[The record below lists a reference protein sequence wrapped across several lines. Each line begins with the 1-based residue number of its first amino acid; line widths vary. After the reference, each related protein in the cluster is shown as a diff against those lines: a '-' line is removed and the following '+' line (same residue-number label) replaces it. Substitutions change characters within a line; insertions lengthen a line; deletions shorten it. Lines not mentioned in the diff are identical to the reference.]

1 MSFASRTSDVM
12 RLTLILAAA
21 AVAMAAQTQPPDKQ
35 RRDLKYE
42 SGAPPAK
49 PVAPAVVEPAVVAIP
64 RSYALV
70 VGIANYKNLAT
81 KDQLQFSERDAEAIY
96 SILISPEGGNFHA
109 ENVHKLTGSRATL
122 ANLRHEL
129 ETWLP
134 ATAQSDDRVLIYFAG
149 HGFVFDGRAYLAP
162 YDLDPANIASTGY
175 PMDTLGS
182 VIGARIKAKWKVL
195 ITDACHSGAITPEA
209 DRAAVSR
216 SLLDLGSSLFSLTAS
231 RDRERSFES
240 AEWGGGHGIFTYY
253 VVKGLEGAADE
264 SHDGVVTADELAE
277 YVRRNVREVTNGQ
290 QNPTSERGSFDPN
303 MLLAYLPSGAAPG
316 APPPPKDGTLV
327 FETNMDGVEV
337 FVDGKSAG
345 VVNKG
350 TPLRLPG
357 LPPGVHTIRGVH
369 MGYEP
374 DGPREETVYPGQ
386 ESTVTLKILIPRRRP
401 RAAVEQFDKG
411 LELYNKG
418 TPDNYRKAVVCFQ
431 AALAADANYS
441 QAALYLGRVYR
452 DLFQQDDAE
461 KSLRRSIEIDPDY
474 LEARSTLG
482 GMLLDRGSLDESVR
496 QLNAV
501 VGRDPKDA
509 LAWYLLAQA
518 LRMKELYPDSIEAAR
533 TAIRLTPNNAE
544 AHFWLAE
551 SLRLSGK
558 YEESADS
565 YRQYLKLSDFDS
577 HLAGKMNYYVL
588 GYLIGFGKKKRAA
601 QRDVWQDLRS
611 LAYFGLCD
619 SERMRKQF
627 DGAIAYCQKSLA
639 YDPSDPFAH
648 FGLALAYTGKAEAS
662 GTIESLIP
670 ARKHFSE
677 TIALN
682 PEMPESD
689 RARKYIARID
699 TLLATASK

>member
-1 MSFASRTSDVM
+1 MNVM
-12 RLTLILAAA
+12 KLTRALGILAALA
-21 AVAMAAQTQPPDKQ
+21 AALAAQAPPPEQKQ
-35 RRDLKYE
+35 QRDLKYE
-42 SGAPPAK
+42 SGPPPTK
-49 PVAPAVVEPAVVAIP
+49 PAQPGVTIP

-70 VGIANYKNLAT
+70 LGIANYKNLAA
-81 KDQLQFSERDAEAIY
+81 KDQLQFSERDAESIY

-109 ENVHKLTGSRATL
+109 ENVHKLSGPRATL
-122 ANLRHEL
+122 ANMRHEL
-129 ETWLP
+129 EEWLP
-134 ATAQSDDRVLIYFAG
+134 ATAHDGDRVLIYFAG
-149 HGFVFDGRAYLAP
+149 HGFVFDGRGYLAP
-162 YDLDPANIASTGY
+162 YDLDPGNIAATGY

-182 VIGARIKAKWKVL
+182 VIGSRIKAKWKVL

-216 SLLDLGSSLFSLTAS
+216 GLLDLSSSLFSLTAS

-240 AEWGGGHGIFTYY
+240 ADWGGGPGIFTYY

-264 SHDGVVTADELAE
+264 SHDGIVTADELAE

-316 APPPPKDGTLV
+316 APPPPKNGALV

-345 VVNKG
+345 VVNQG

-357 LPPGVHTIRGVH
+357 LQPGVHTVRGVH

-386 ESTVTLKILIPRRRP
+386 ESTVSLKILIVRRRP
-401 RAAVEQFDKG
+401 HAAVEQFDKG
-411 LELYNKG
+411 LDLYNKG
-418 TPDNYRKAVVCFQ
+418 TPENYRKAVECFQ
-431 AALAADANYS
+431 AALAADSNYS

-452 DLFQQDDAE
+452 DLFQEDEAE
-461 KSLRRSIEIDPDY
+461 KALRRAIEIDPDY
-474 LEARSTLG
+474 LEARATLG
-482 GMLLDRGSLDESVR
+482 GMLLDKGALDESIR
-496 QLNAV
+496 QLNV
-501 VGRDPKDA
+501 VVQRNEKDA

-518 LRMKELYPDSIEAAR
+518 LRMKELYADSIAAAR
-533 TAIRLTPNNAE
+533 NAIRLTPANAE

-558 YEESADS
+558 YQEATDS
-565 YRQYLKLSDFDS
+565 YQQYLKLSDFDS
-577 HLAGKMNYYVL
+577 RLAGKMNYYVL

-601 QRDVWQDLRS
+601 QRDVWMDLRS

-619 SERMRKQF
+619 SERLLNQF
-627 DGAIAYCQKSLA
+627 DSAIAYCQKSLT
-639 YDPSDPFAH
+639 YDSSDPFAH
-648 FGLALAYTGKAEAS
+648 FGLALAYTSKAQAS
-662 GTIESLIP
+662 GTVESLIP

-682 PEMPESD
+682 PDMPESE
-689 RARKYIARID
+689 RAKKYIAKID
-699 TLLATASK
+699 TLLASASK

>member
-1 MSFASRTSDVM
+1 MNVM
-12 RLTLILAAA
+12 KLTRSLGILAALA
-21 AVAMAAQTQPPDKQ
+21 AALAAQAPPPEQKQ
-35 RRDLKYE
+35 QRDLKYE
-42 SGAPPAK
+42 SGPPPTK
-49 PVAPAVVEPAVVAIP
+49 PAQPGVTIP

-70 VGIANYKNLAT
+70 LGIANYKNLAA
-81 KDQLQFSERDAEAIY
+81 KDQLQFSERDAESIY

-109 ENVHKLTGSRATL
+109 ENVHKLSGPRATL
-122 ANLRHEL
+122 ANMRHEL
-129 ETWLP
+129 EEWLP
-134 ATAQSDDRVLIYFAG
+134 ATAHDGDRVLIYFAG
-149 HGFVFDGRAYLAP
+149 HGFVFDGRGYLAP
-162 YDLDPANIASTGY
+162 YDLDPGNIAATGY

-182 VIGARIKAKWKVL
+182 VIGSRIKAKWKVL

-216 SLLDLGSSLFSLTAS
+216 GLLDLSSFESYSLFSLTAS

-240 AEWGGGHGIFTYY
+240 ADWGGGHGIFTYY

-264 SHDGVVTADELAE
+264 SHDGIVTADELAE

-316 APPPPKDGTLV
+316 APPPPKNGALV

-345 VVNKG
+345 VVNQG

-357 LPPGVHTIRGVH
+357 LQPGVHTVRGVH

-386 ESTVTLKILIPRRRP
+386 ESTVSLKILIVRRRP
-401 RAAVEQFDKG
+401 HAAVEQFDKG
-411 LELYNKG
+411 LDLYNKG
-418 TPDNYRKAVVCFQ
+418 TPENYRKAVECFQ
-431 AALAADANYS
+431 AALAADSNYS

-452 DLFQQDDAE
+452 DLFQEDEAE
-461 KSLRRSIEIDPDY
+461 KALRRAIEIDPDY
-474 LEARSTLG
+474 LEARATLG
-482 GMLLDRGSLDESVR
+482 GMLLDKGALDESIR
-496 QLNAV
+496 QLNV
-501 VGRDPKDA
+501 VVQRNEKDA

-518 LRMKELYPDSIEAAR
+518 LRMKELYADSIAAAR
-533 TAIRLTPNNAE
+533 NAIRLTPANAE

-558 YEESADS
+558 YQEATDS
-565 YRQYLKLSDFDS
+565 YQQYLKLSDFDS
-577 HLAGKMNYYVL
+577 RLAGKMNYYVL

-601 QRDVWQDLRS
+601 QRDVWMDLRS

-619 SERMRKQF
+619 SERLLNQF
-627 DGAIAYCQKSLA
+627 DSAIAYCQKSLT
-639 YDPSDPFAH
+639 YDSSDPFAH
-648 FGLALAYTGKAEAS
+648 FGLALAYTSKAQAS
-662 GTIESLIP
+662 GTVESLIP

-682 PEMPESD
+682 PDMPESE
-689 RARKYIARID
+689 RAKKYIAKID
-699 TLLATASK
+699 TLLASANK

>member
-1 MSFASRTSDVM
+1 M
-12 RLTLILAAA
+12 
-21 AVAMAAQTQPPDKQ
+21 
-35 RRDLKYE
+35 
-42 SGAPPAK
+42 
-49 PVAPAVVEPAVVAIP
+49 
-64 RSYALV
+64 
-70 VGIANYKNLAT
+70 
-81 KDQLQFSERDAEAIY
+81 Y

-109 ENVHKLTGSRATL
+109 ENVHKLVGVRATL
-122 ANLRHEL
+122 ANMRHEL
-129 ETWLP
+129 EDWLP
-134 ATAQSDDRVLIYFAG
+134 ATAKNDDRVLIYFAG
-149 HGFVFDGRAYLAP
+149 HGFVFNGRAYLAP
-162 YDLDPANIASTGY
+162 YDLDAGNIATTGY

-182 VIGARIKAKWKVL
+182 VIGTRIKAKWKVL

-216 SLLDLGSSLFSLTAS
+216 SLLDLSSSLFSLTAS

-240 AEWGGGHGIFTYY
+240 ADWGGGHGIFTYY

-264 SHDGVVTADELAE
+264 SRDGIVTADELAD
-277 YVRRNVREVTNGQ
+277 YVYRNVREATNGQ

-316 APPPPKDGTLV
+316 TPPPPKEGALI

-345 VVNKG
+345 VVNKA

-357 LPPGVHTIRGVH
+357 LQPGIHTIQGVH

-386 ESTVTLKILIPRRRP
+386 ESTVTLKILIPRSRP

-411 LELYNKG
+411 LDDYNKG
-418 TPDNYRKAVVCFQ
+418 TPENYHKAVECFQ
-431 AALAADANYS
+431 AALAADPTYS

-452 DLFQQDDAE
+452 DLSQEDEAE
-461 KSLRRSIEIDPDY
+461 KYLRKAIEIDPDY
-474 LEARSTLG
+474 LEARATLG
-482 GMLLDRGSLDESVR
+482 GTLLDKGALDEAIV
-496 QLNAV
+496 QLNTV
-501 VGRDPKDA
+501 VQRDKTDA
-509 LAWYLLAQA
+509 LAWYLLAEA
-518 LRMKELYPDSIEAAR
+518 LRMKELYPDSIDAAR
-533 TAIRLTPNNAE
+533 TAIKLTPNNAE

-558 YEESADS
+558 YQDAIDS
-565 YRQYLKLSDFDS
+565 YQRYLTLSDFDS

-601 QRDVWQDLRS
+601 QKDVWQDLRS

-619 SERMRKQF
+619 SQRMLNQF
-627 DGAIAYCQKSLA
+627 DSAIAYCEKALA
-639 YDPSDPFAH
+639 YDPTDPFAH
-648 FGLALAYTGKAEAS
+648 FGLALSYTSKAQAS
-662 GTIESLIP
+662 GAVEPLIP

-677 TIALN
+677 TIALD
-682 PEMPESD
+682 PYMPESE
-689 RARKYIARID
+689 RAKTYIARID
-699 TLLATASK
+699 TLLASANK

>member
-1 MSFASRTSDVM
+1 VNVM
-12 RLTLILAAA
+12 KLTRIIAVLA
-21 AVAMAAQTQPPDKQ
+21 AVAAAIAAQTPPPDQ
-35 RRDLKYE
+35 QQRDLKYE
-42 SGAPPAK
+42 SGAPPTK
-49 PVAPAVVEPAVVAIP
+49 PAPTAVAIP

-70 VGIANYKNLAT
+70 LGIANYKNLAA
-81 KDQLQFSERDAEAIY
+81 KDQLQFSERDAESIY

-109 ENVHKLTGSRATL
+109 ENVHKLTGPRATL
-122 ANLRHEL
+122 ANMRHEL
-129 ETWLP
+129 EEWLP
-134 ATAQSDDRVLIYFAG
+134 STAHDDDRVLIYFAG
-149 HGFVFDGRAYLAP
+149 HGFLYDGHAYLAP
-162 YDLDPANIASTGY
+162 YDLDPHNIAGTGY

-182 VIGARIKAKWKVL
+182 VIGSRIKAKWKVL

-240 AEWGGGHGIFTYY
+240 ADWGGGHGIFTYY

-264 SHDGVVTADELAE
+264 SHDGIVTADELAD

-316 APPPPKDGTLV
+316 TPPPPKDGTLI

-357 LPPGVHTIRGVH
+357 LQPGVHTVKGVH
-369 MGYEP
+369 LGYEP

-386 ESTVTLKILIPRRRP
+386 ESTVSLKILIVRRRP

-411 LELYNKG
+411 LDLYNKG
-418 TPDNYRKAVVCFQ
+418 TPENYRKAIVCFQ
-431 AALAADANYS
+431 AALAADPNYS

-452 DLFQQDDAE
+452 DLFQEDEAE
-461 KSLRRSIEIDPDY
+461 KALRRAIEIDPDY
-474 LEARSTLG
+474 LEARATLG
-482 GMLLDRGSLDESVR
+482 GMLLDKGALDESIL

-501 VGRDPKDA
+501 VQHDRKDT

-533 TAIRLTPNNAE
+533 NAIRLTPANAE
-544 AHFWLAE
+544 AYFWLAE
-551 SLRLSGK
+551 SLRLTGK
-558 YEESADS
+558 YQEATDS
-565 YRQYLKLSDFDS
+565 YQQYLKLSDFDS
-577 HLAGKMNYYVL
+577 RLAGKMNYYVL

-601 QRDVWQDLRS
+601 QRDVWKDLRS

-619 SERMRKQF
+619 SQRLLNQF
-627 DGAIAYCQKSLA
+627 DSAITYCQKSLT

-648 FGLALAYTGKAEAS
+648 FGLALAYTSKAQAS
-662 GTIESLIP
+662 GSVESLIP

-682 PEMPESD
+682 PDMPESE
-689 RARKYIARID
+689 RAKKYIAKID
-699 TLLATASK
+699 TLLASASK